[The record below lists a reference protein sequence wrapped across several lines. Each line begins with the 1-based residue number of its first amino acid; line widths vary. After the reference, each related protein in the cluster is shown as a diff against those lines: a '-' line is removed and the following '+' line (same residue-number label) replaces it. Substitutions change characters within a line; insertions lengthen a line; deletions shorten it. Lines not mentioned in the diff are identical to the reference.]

1 MCKYIYGY
9 IQLYITYN
17 MIYIYITIN
26 LTDISSGKKNIT
38 GSLYINHYQSPWI
51 TILVS
56 SSFPLITIDV
66 VFTHKENHYQSQI
79 RKYSGFNGPKDRKPW
94 ALLQAHPGGSSM
106 GWLYRGIGGYSN
118 HENSW
123 RLWCSIGMSSDSHGI
138 SWDFHGIF
146 LGIRTRQDLQHI

>member
-1 MCKYIYGY
+1 M
-9 IQLYITYN
+9 
-17 MIYIYITIN
+17 
-26 LTDISSGKKNIT
+26 
-38 GSLYINHYQSPWI
+38 
-51 TILVS
+51 
-56 SSFPLITIDV
+56 

-118 HENSW
+118 QENSW

-138 SWDFHGIF
+138 SWEFHGIF
-146 LGIRTRQDLQHI
+146 LSIRTRSATYNTSKTWGFTSGTQLLGSTGESTWIFSGTPIPGDISQQLTKTLSG